1 MNRMDAIRHKPGKGR
16 PDSWRHLP
24 SMTCLRRCRR
34 LRSWQQAV
42 YTMQDSIA
50 KHTKVLDH
58 LIDGFNLMDQR
69 LKKLESRK

>member
-1 MNRMDAIRHKPGKGR
+1 VA
-16 PDSWRHLP
+16 SP
-24 SMTCLRRCRR
+24 SIDDLLAAMQAVTEL
-34 LRSWQQAV
+34 QQAV

>member
-1 MNRMDAIRHKPGKGR
+1 MA
-16 PDSWRHLP
+16 SP
-24 SMTCLRRCRR
+24 SIDDLLAAMQAVTEL
-34 LRSWQQAV
+34 QQAV

>member
-1 MNRMDAIRHKPGKGR
+1 MQAVTE
-16 PDSWRHLP
+16 L
-24 SMTCLRRCRR
+24 
-34 LRSWQQAV
+34 QQAV

-50 KHTKVLDH
+50 KHTKVLDY

>member
-1 MNRMDAIRHKPGKGR
+1 MQ
-16 PDSWRHLP
+16 SVTEL
-24 SMTCLRRCRR
+24 
-34 LRSWQQAV
+34 QQAV

>member
-1 MNRMDAIRHKPGKGR
+1 LLSRVSRFVA
-16 PDSWRHLP
+16 SP
-24 SMTCLRRCRR
+24 SIDDLLAAMQAVTELQR
-34 LRSWQQAV
+34 AV

>member
-1 MNRMDAIRHKPGKGR
+1 VA
-16 PDSWRHLP
+16 SP
-24 SMTCLRRCRR
+24 SIDDLLAAMRAVTEL
-34 LRSWQQAV
+34 QQAI

-50 KHTKVLDH
+50 KHTMVLDH